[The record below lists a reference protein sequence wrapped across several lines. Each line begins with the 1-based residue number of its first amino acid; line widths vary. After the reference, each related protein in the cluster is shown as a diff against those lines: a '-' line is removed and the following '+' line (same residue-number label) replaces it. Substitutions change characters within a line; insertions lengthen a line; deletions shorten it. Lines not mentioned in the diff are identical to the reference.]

1 MKTLPR
7 KTAVVILT
15 LALATSA
22 FAGQIQC
29 PGAASNHAGTSPET
43 TETIMTEINTT
54 DIAATVILMV
64 TSLPPY

>member
-7 KTAVVILT
+7 KIAVAILT

-22 FAGQIQC
+22 FAGQMQC
-29 PGAASNHAGTSPET
+29 PGAASTDIGANPD
-43 TETIMTEINTT
+43 ITEISAIEVTATT
-54 DIAATVILMV
+54 LLIV